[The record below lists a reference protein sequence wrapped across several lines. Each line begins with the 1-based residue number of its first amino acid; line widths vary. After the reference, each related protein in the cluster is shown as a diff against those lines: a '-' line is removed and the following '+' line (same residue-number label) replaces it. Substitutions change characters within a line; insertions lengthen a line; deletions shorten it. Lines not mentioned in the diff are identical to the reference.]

1 MSELL
6 TIGEVAE
13 QAGVATSALR
23 YYDELGLL
31 PPATRVSGQRR
42 YRPEAVARVGVIL
55 LLTDVGFTLAEVGML
70 LASRAES
77 PQAWHALAE
86 AKVDELRRAEASAQL
101 ARTALEHAMKCPKDD
116 IVDCPTFWALVGDRL
131 AGASLREPGAP
142 MPAVS

>member
-1 MSELL
+1 VTELL

-31 PPATRVSGQRR
+31 PPASRVSGQRR

-131 AGASLREPGAP
+131 AGSSIRETATH
-142 MPAVS
+142 AAN

>member
-1 MSELL
+1 MTELL

-55 LLTDVGFTLAEVGML
+55 L

-131 AGASLREPGAP
+131 AGSSLREPATRV
-142 MPAVS
+142 AN

>member
-1 MSELL
+1 M
-6 TIGEVAE
+6 TIGAVAE

-42 YRPEAVARVGVIL
+42 YTPDAVGRVGVIL
-55 LLTDVGFTLAEVGML
+55 LLTDVGFTLGEVGTL

-86 AKVDELRRAEASAQL
+86 AKIAELRRAEASARL
-101 ARTALEHAMKCPKDD
+101 ARTALEHAMACPKDD
-116 IVDCPTFWALVGDRL
+116 IVDCPSFWTLVVDRL
-131 AGASLREPGAP
+131 AGVSLREPATARGGG
-142 MPAVS
+142 S

>member
-31 PPATRVSGQRR
+31 PPATRVSGRRR
-42 YRPEAVARVGVIL
+42 YRMEAVARVGVIL
-55 LLTDVGFTLAEVGML
+55 LLTDVGFTLAEVGTL

-77 PQAWHALAE
+77 PRAWHDLAGL
-86 AKVDELRRAEASAQL
+86 KVDELRRAEASARL
-101 ARTALEHAMKCPKDD
+101 ARIALEHAIACPKDD
-116 IVDCPTFWALVGDRL
+116 IVDCPTFWSLVGDRL
-131 AGASLREPGAP
+131 AGGSLREPSAATGADC
-142 MPAVS
+142 

>member
-1 MSELL
+1 MYAQGQVTELL

-42 YRPEAVARVGVIL
+42 YRPEAVAQVGVIL
-55 LLTDVGFTLAEVGML
+55 LLTDVSHVGRGGDA

-86 AKVDELRRAEASAQL
+86 AKVDELRDEARPAHGPHSTG
-101 ARTALEHAMKCPKDD
+101 ARHE
-116 IVDCPTFWALVGDRL
+116 
-131 AGASLREPGAP
+131 
-142 MPAVS
+142 MP

>member
-1 MSELL
+1 MTELL

-31 PPATRVSGQRR
+31 PPTSRVSGQRR

-131 AGASLREPGAP
+131 AGGSLREPATRV
-142 MPAVS
+142 AN

>member
-1 MSELL
+1 MHELL

-55 LLTDVGFTLAEVGML
+55 LLTDVGFTLAEVGTL

-101 ARTALEHAMKCPKDD
+101 ARTALVHAMKCPKDD
-116 IVDCPTFWALVGDRL
+116 IVDCPTFWSLVGDRL
-131 AGASLREPGAP
+131 AGASLREPATR
-142 MPAVS
+142 AAN

>member
-1 MSELL
+1 MCL
-6 TIGEVAE
+6 
-13 QAGVATSALR
+13 SALINGCACECAASCASGTNAKVGAEASTIS
-23 YYDELGLL
+23 D
-31 PPATRVSGQRR
+31 TGQRR

-131 AGASLREPGAP
+131 AGSSLREPATH
-142 MPAVS
+142 AAS

>member
-1 MSELL
+1 VTELL

-131 AGASLREPGAP
+131 AGSSIREPATH
-142 MPAVS
+142 AAS